1 MEVLMAGFAY
11 FKMMA
16 ALLAASVMALSAT
29 PAGAQMSLCGE
40 RAQIVEQLKT
50 RYKES
55 LRATGLIA
63 ANGAAELYLSEAGT
77 WTLIATLAN
86 GKSCII
92 AAGHSWDGSA
102 GLITGTEL

>member
-1 MEVLMAGFAY
+1 MAGFAY
-11 FKMMA
+11 FKTTAA
-16 ALLAASVMALSAT
+16 ALLAASAMVLWTT

-63 ANGAAELYLSEAGT
+63 SNGAAELYLSDAGT
-77 WTLIATLAN
+77 WTLIATLGN